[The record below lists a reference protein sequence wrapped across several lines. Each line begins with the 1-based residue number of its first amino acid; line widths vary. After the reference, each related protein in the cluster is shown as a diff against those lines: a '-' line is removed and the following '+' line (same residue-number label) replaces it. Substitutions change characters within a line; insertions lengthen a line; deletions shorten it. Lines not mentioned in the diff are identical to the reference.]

1 MCLGEPL
8 ARNSYFLFVTA
19 LASSFHFKS
28 IENELLPT
36 LETNAGITLS
46 YQGFKAVVTPR
57 I

>member
-19 LASSFHFKS
+19 LASSFHLKS

-36 LETNAGITLS
+36 LETNSGITLS